1 MRIAST
7 ESATRAGVPFAV
19 LYGEESSIWNM
30 RGMRADSGKTVEES
44 GSMIFMR
51 ETLPSGTPFVAVP
64 EAGHHLMVD
73 QPLAVVAALRALL
86 LHPSFGAP
94 AKL

>member
-1 MRIAST
+1 
-7 ESATRAGVPFAV
+7 
-19 LYGEESSIWNM
+19 M
-30 RGMRADSGKTVEES
+30 RGMRTDSSKTVEES

-51 ETLPSGTPFVAVP
+51 ETLPAGSPFVGVP

>member
-1 MRIAST
+1 
-7 ESATRAGVPFAV
+7 
-19 LYGEESSIWNM
+19 M
-30 RGMRADSGKTVEES
+30 RGMRTDSNKTVEES